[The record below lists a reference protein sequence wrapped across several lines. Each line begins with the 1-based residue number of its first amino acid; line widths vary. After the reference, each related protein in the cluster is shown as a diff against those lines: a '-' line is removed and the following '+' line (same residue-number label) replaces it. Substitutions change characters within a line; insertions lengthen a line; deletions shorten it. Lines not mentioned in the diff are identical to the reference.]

1 MDKDSNIIAN
11 MNKFL
16 LNNKKTTINL
26 TKLNQNIEDL
36 YVTLYQLDPEKEPH
50 KYLCLSCIFGA
61 FMGDSIGSC
70 CEFSYENPKNHLN
83 IFKYENGIFRPGE
96 VTDDSEMA
104 MSAAFAYIDIIN
116 ENPDIIQNLLYYYYG
131 IWRCSGPKDI
141 GGATTSALRFFFG
154 EESILKTKFS
164 NKIVKQTNWDSL
176 ANGFLM
182 RISTFITYYYYTH
195 IKIIYDTIKK
205 YFDKDNS
212 NDDLPDEILN
222 LYLDIFKESYKN
234 VEITHPNY
242 ENGISSAVFTLMTYV
257 GMVTKDARK
266 VFQIFNHI
274 SKSKKFLESHE
285 EKSIK
290 FYAGLVQDKYVKI
303 ISDITS
309 NKHFSVYNQMGYY
322 LHGFKLSVYFLH
334 KYPEMGENK
343 DDDLYYKIMCE
354 VCDKGGDTDTN
365 CAIVGAMIGPL
376 IGYKNFKED
385 LFERFI
391 RFVPDKRCQYN
402 SAFMYVYVKYL
413 EEKLLNNQSN
423 NENNEKNETKV
434 EEKKE
439 AEDNQKPLDLKEK
452 KEEQTQENK
461 TEENPKSSDL
471 KDKNEEQTQ
480 ENKTEE
486 NTKPTDMEDKNEE
499 QSQQNKIEDNNKIL
513 EVKKED
519 DKKIENKTQEQKSV
533 KKEEGFKYTAYK
545 LIVQFLNESMEL

>member
-1 MDKDSNIIAN
+1 M
-11 MNKFL
+11 
-16 LNNKKTTINL
+16 
-26 TKLNQNIEDL
+26 
-36 YVTLYQLDPEKEPH
+36 
-50 KYLCLSCIFGA
+50 
-61 FMGDSIGSC
+61 
-70 CEFSYENPKNHLN
+70 
-83 IFKYENGIFRPGE
+83 
-96 VTDDSEMA
+96 
-104 MSAAFAYIDIIN
+104 
-116 ENPDIIQNLLYYYYG
+116 
-131 IWRCSGPKDI
+131 
-141 GGATTSALRFFFG
+141 
-154 EESILKTKFS
+154 
-164 NKIVKQTNWDSL
+164 
-176 ANGFLM
+176 
-182 RISTFITYYYYTH
+182 
-195 IKIIYDTIKK
+195 
-205 YFDKDNS
+205 
-212 NDDLPDEILN
+212 
-222 LYLDIFKESYKN
+222 
-234 VEITHPNY
+234 
-242 ENGISSAVFTLMTYV
+242 
-257 GMVTKDARK
+257 
-266 VFQIFNHI
+266 
-274 SKSKKFLESHE
+274 
-285 EKSIK
+285 
-290 FYAGLVQDKYVKI
+290 
-303 ISDITS
+303 
-309 NKHFSVYNQMGYY
+309 
-322 LHGFKLSVYFLH
+322 H

-376 IGYKNFKED
+376 IGYKNFKQD

-486 NTKPTDMEDKNEE
+486 NTKPTDKEDKNEE